1 VPRPFARLKW
11 ALNRVIA
18 IVADD
23 LYSTDETLADELGLD
38 YGELRLVVSV
48 LYRQRLID
56 RADGYLV
63 LPVRQLAAA
72 ESGEVPPWEVAG

>member
-1 VPRPFARLKW
+1 LKW

-48 LYRQRLID
+48 LYRQRRID

-63 LPVRQLAAA
+63 LPARQLAAA